1 MKSVIKNTNII
12 LLIFFSIVVLS
23 LFNFCLSKEN
33 DYISNSTNYLT
44 QQTSKNIYVKEGNES
59 STLGDG
65 TESNPY
71 ESILYAIE
79 KSSNGDTIVLL
90 ENIGYRQPA
99 ANVNFIINK
108 NLTIDGQGNTLSFR
122 GSNLEILANVE
133 FKNLTLN
140 MIPDGS
146 STTKIYASGNE
157 VTFNNVS
164 TLISQAQDS
173 ERPTIIGGSASGSPS
188 GSHTKIN
195 IIGGSSETR
204 FKEIIAGKENG
215 DSSIPV
221 TISISSVYSKVDNG
235 INLGGV
241 GNYKVTGKV
250 NITTNSK
257 NIKTIN
263 GTNSTNNT
271 LTITDSTLY
280 NINLINIQ
288 NLILKNKAEITPT
301 TNFYGVKGNIELKEG
316 TSLWINTP
324 SQVELTNLLGT
335 GALIISADTNILIK
349 GKMEDASNIKIN
361 GFESDLYRNINK
373 IFVEV
378 SGSINQNTKVS
389 LYQENEYYL
398 IQKEDKK
405 YRLLENLVFEKD
417 YMIEINVIKK
427 PNKLSYYIGEE
438 IDLTGLELELVD
450 DLYVTKIITHEEL
463 NDYDIIYEPNTKLTK
478 DDNIITL
485 KHDNIKATIEIEVT
499 EKKSEPTDSEKYSP
513 ITKNITTTINNKVD
527 AKSFITNSNELPAS
541 TTYTYVEEPDFSKE
555 GNQDIS
561 INVLYP
567 DNSKDIISVLLIIE
581 KTQNTQDENIGKNDK
596 LPEEEQKPVLDN
608 NKEEIP
614 KNEEVKDNEIKVP
627 NENQNPQE
635 EHPESDNIVDSEN
648 NTNTNDEDK
657 KDTQNIEKNTTS
669 KKNNKIIIIILSITS
684 LLCVVITNYIGIR
697 EKKKNA
703 NLVKN

>member
-12 LLIFFSIVVLS
+12 LLISFSIVVLS
-23 LFNFCLSKEN
+23 LFNFCLSIEN

-157 VTFNNVS
+157 VTFTNVS

-215 DSSIPV
+215 DSSIPA

-324 SQVELTNLLGT
+324 SQVELTNLSGT
-335 GALIISADTNILIK
+335 GSLIISADTNILIK
-349 GKMEDASNIKIN
+349 GNIEDASNIKIN

-378 SGSINQNTKVS
+378 SGSINQNTNVS

-450 DLYVTKIITHEEL
+450 DLYVTKIITYEEL
-463 NDYDIIYEPNTKLTK
+463 SDYDIIYEPNTKLTK

-499 EKKSEPTDSEKYSP
+499 EKKSELTDSEKYSP

-527 AKSFITNSNELPAS
+527 AKSFITNSNELPTS

-567 DNSKDIISVLLIIE
+567 DNSKDIVSVLLIIE
-581 KTQNTQDENIGKNDK
+581 KEQSSKDESDNKNNQ
-596 LPEEEQKPVLDN
+596 LPEAEQKPTLDSN
-608 NKEEIP
+608 VEEIP
-614 KNEEVKDNEIKVP
+614 KTDEEVKDNEIKVP

-648 NTNTNDEDK
+648 NTNDEDK

-669 KKNNKIIIIILSITS
+669 NKNNKIIIIILSITS
-684 LLCVVITNYIGIR
+684 LLCVVITNYIAIR
-697 EKKKNA
+697 EKKRILNKS
-703 NLVKN
+703 